1 MHERWDYFSQI
12 LLRLLSYTYV
22 YCTFYSCVCVYIYIY
37 IEPIFTVHTSYSLS
51 RPLVYLCSSYRVP
64 ATTHII
70 REDHEV
76 HHFILYDSSLLMHVV
91 FLRRT

>member
-12 LLRLLSYTYV
+12 LLRLLSYTCIAY
-22 YCTFYSCVCVYIYIY
+22 TLFMCVYIY